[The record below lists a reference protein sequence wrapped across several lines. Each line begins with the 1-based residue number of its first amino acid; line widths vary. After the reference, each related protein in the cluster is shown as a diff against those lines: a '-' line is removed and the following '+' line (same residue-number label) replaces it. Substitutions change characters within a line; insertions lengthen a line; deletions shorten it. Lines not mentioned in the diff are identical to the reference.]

1 LRGEVQLRNVREA
14 SFNALGRG
22 KRFFRDGDEKTTLTL
37 SDVKTN
43 GAGVVMLT
51 YRAAQRA

>member
-22 KRFFRDGDEKTTLTL
+22 KRFFRDGDEKTTLRLTE
-37 SDVKTN
+37 VKTN

-51 YRAAQRA
+51 HRAAQRA